1 MAFCFITAE
10 NLGSKGIIMSIAMPI
25 LSLEKVTC
33 VSNFRKGVKNS
44 EFTKLTA
51 LYRRRQRRE
60 IPDHR
65 IHEVN

>member
-51 LYRRRQRRE
+51 L
-60 IPDHR
+60 
-65 IHEVN
+65 